1 MLTSSNDAL
10 KRLAA
15 HEALQFLKPGM
26 VLGVGTGSTV
36 NHFIALIH
44 AHQIAID
51 AAVSSSNASSEL
63 LRSLGIRVIDP
74 NTVEHLPLY
83 VDGADEV
90 DPRCRLIKGGGGALT
105 REKILADLAERFV
118 CIVDE
123 AKCVP
128 VLGGFPLPIEVLA
141 LARAQ
146 VTRKLEALGAK
157 VRVREGFSSDNGH
170 PIIDAAGLS
179 IDDPVLLEA
188 TINQWPGVVSVGLFA
203 ARAADLV
210 LVAGKAGVRALTPER
225 QGDS

>member
-157 VRVREGFSSDNGH
+157 V
-170 PIIDAAGLS
+170 
-179 IDDPVLLEA
+179 
-188 TINQWPGVVSVGLFA
+188 
-203 ARAADLV
+203 
-210 LVAGKAGVRALTPER
+210 
-225 QGDS
+225 

>member
-1 MLTSSNDAL
+1 MACSELVAIFVATAPFSDH
-10 KRLAA
+10 RR
-15 HEALQFLKPGM
+15 G
-26 VLGVGTGSTV
+26 LGV
-36 NHFIALIH
+36 A
-44 AHQIAID
+44 D

-90 DPRCRLIKGGGGALT
+90 DPQCRLIKGGGGALT

-141 LARAQ
+141 LA
-146 VTRKLEALGAK
+146 V
-157 VRVREGFSSDNGH
+157 
-170 PIIDAAGLS
+170 
-179 IDDPVLLEA
+179 
-188 TINQWPGVVSVGLFA
+188 
-203 ARAADLV
+203 
-210 LVAGKAGVRALTPER
+210 
-225 QGDS
+225 

>member
-90 DPRCRLIKGGGGALT
+90 DPQCRLIKGG
-105 REKILADLAERFV
+105 
-118 CIVDE
+118 
-123 AKCVP
+123 
-128 VLGGFPLPIEVLA
+128 
-141 LARAQ
+141 
-146 VTRKLEALGAK
+146 
-157 VRVREGFSSDNGH
+157 
-170 PIIDAAGLS
+170 
-179 IDDPVLLEA
+179 
-188 TINQWPGVVSVGLFA
+188 
-203 ARAADLV
+203 
-210 LVAGKAGVRALTPER
+210 
-225 QGDS
+225 